1 MKNKLI
7 GWVIF
12 WVCVLTIAY
21 LASSCLSRA
30 NAGQKRTVVIELTEQ
45 WGQLKVNDELM
56 DHDFTY
62 GGYEVETMAY
72 ATTQS
77 IAICRV
83 IIFPEYF
90 IFDWTLKPGV
100 HEEFKTAIIFN
111 KQHNEA
117 TEFDIQNSGVVKI
130 PIHKGVNEY
139 DLYTY
144 TGETVGIVEFDIF
157 NALRID
163 ATE

>member
-1 MKNKLI
+1 MRKTVI
-7 GWVIF
+7 QWVIT
-12 WVCVLTIAY
+12 CVIL
-21 LASSCLSRA
+21 LALILGLNECLSRA
-30 NAGQKRTVVIELTEQ
+30 NAGQTRTVVIELTDQ
-45 WGQLKVNDELM
+45 WGQLKVNDEIM
-56 DHDFTY
+56 DHNFTL

-100 HEEFKTAIIFN
+100 HEEFKTAIIYN
-111 KQHNEA
+111 KRHNEA
-117 TEFDIQNSGVVKI
+117 TEFNIQNSGVVKI
-130 PIHKGVNEY
+130 PIHDGVNEY
-139 DLYTY
+139 DLYAY

-157 NALRID
+157 NALRIE